1 MSALA
6 DSPVLSI
13 PGLRGGLYTDPA
25 TLDAFADDFGHIV
38 HHTPVAVLKPA
49 AVEDVANAV
58 GFCRRHGIEVAMR
71 GQGHSTSG
79 QSQVEG
85 GLVIDSSTLNA
96 IERVGDFQV
105 QVQAGI
111 TWKDLLAKI
120 VPLGLHPPV
129 LTGLSA
135 LSVGGTLSMGGIGD
149 ASFRHGAQVHNV
161 LELEV
166 VTGEGELLR
175 CSLEE
180 NATLF
185 NAVLGGI
192 GQYGLIVRATI
203 PTVPVL
209 PKTRRYVIPY
219 VDPNAWFAAMHRLT
233 SGGQVDGVYT
243 RLLPP
248 WSPLNPTGAKWVYAL
263 NASKFFEPSRPPSD
277 ADIILTPLNQPPQA
291 VQVTDSGTFDFD
303 VSVDESLAQLDA
315 AGFVN
320 VRHVWGDLFLP
331 ATQTLSFVLNTLPTL
346 VPADLGPGGFVLVF
360 PVRNLFPR
368 APAFRLPT
376 EENVFLF
383 DVLTADAPKDANP
396 ANFVSTEMPAARA
409 RFEAARAIGG
419 TLYPIGSTPMSKDD
433 WAQQYGQEYESLERL
448 KDLYDPAH
456 ILTPGPAIFNPDRK
470 TPQVLGGA
478 TSASGPMTS
487 GL

>member
-6 DSPVLSI
+6 DSPLLSI
-13 PGLRGGLYTDPA
+13 PGLLGTLLTDPA

-49 AVEDVANAV
+49 AVEDVASAV
-58 GFCRRHGIEVAMR
+58 RFCRQHGIEVAMR
-71 GQGHSTSG
+71 GQGHSTAG
-79 QSQVEG
+79 QSQVRG

-105 QVQAGI
+105 RVQAGI
-111 TWKDLLAKI
+111 TWRDLLARI

-149 ASFRHGAQVHNV
+149 ASFRYGAQVHNV

-166 VTGEGELLR
+166 VTCGGELRR

-203 PTVPVL
+203 PTVPV
-209 PKTRRYVIPY
+209 PPMTRRYVIPY
-219 VDPNAWFAAMHRLT
+219 MDPNSWFAAMQTLT
-233 SGGQVDGVYT
+233 SRGQVDGVYT

-248 WSPLNPTGAKWVYAL
+248 WSPQNPVGTTWVYVL
-263 NASKFFEPSRPPSD
+263 NANKFFEASHPPND
-277 ADIILTPLNQPPQA
+277 ADIILTPLNRPAQA
-291 VQVTDSGTFDFD
+291 VQVTDSSTFDFD
-303 VSVDESLAQLDA
+303 VSVDENFAQLDA
-315 AGFVN
+315 GFVD

-376 EENVFLF
+376 EANVFLF
-383 DVLTADAPKDANP
+383 DVLTADAPKNPNP
-396 ANFVSTEMPAARA
+396 ANFVSTEIPAARA
-409 RFEAARAIGG
+409 RFEAARSIGG
-419 TLYPIGSTPMSKDD
+419 TLYPIGSTPMSKAD
-433 WAQQYGQEYESLERL
+433 WAQQYGPEYAILKQL

-456 ILTPGPAIFNPDRK
+456 ILTPSPAIF
-470 TPQVLGGA
+470 
-478 TSASGPMTS
+478 
-487 GL
+487 